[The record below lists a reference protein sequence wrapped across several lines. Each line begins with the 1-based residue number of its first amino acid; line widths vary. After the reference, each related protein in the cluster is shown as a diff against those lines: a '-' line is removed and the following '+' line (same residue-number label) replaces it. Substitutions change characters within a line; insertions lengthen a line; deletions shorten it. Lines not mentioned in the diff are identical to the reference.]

1 MCMKL
6 ITQIPSKDG
15 YSAASLDSLLQGYR
29 NSPLIRVGFF
39 THMPNQNLGS
49 CDLKYFLS
57 CPQWQGELPPS
68 LKRYSYVYIHKN
80 MCVYIYSGG
89 CVYVCVYTHTSKR
102 KIFIALIYMYICL
115 YSVKYKH
122 YIINGGTNYEV

>member
-15 YSAASLDSLLQGYR
+15 YSAASLDSLLQDYR

-68 LKRYSYVYIHKN
+68 LKRYSYAYIHKN
-80 MCVYIYSGG
+80 VCVCVYIVGRACI
-89 CVYVCVYTHTSKR
+89 CVSTHTLQRGKLS
-102 KIFIALIYMYICL
+102 LPIYMYICL